1 MSWLGGGW
9 RALLLLYLEESGVP
23 VLVPG
28 DAFVLY
34 VGHRLPDRWLPW
46 LLAWLA
52 IIVAVTLG
60 ATNLYLLARVLGRRL
75 IEHPLARLLHLS
87 PARLDKAERR
97 FRRWGPWAVLIGR
110 HIPGMRV
117 PITVA
122 CGVLRIPYRVF
133 APCVAVSTAVW
144 AGLFLGLGA
153 TFDEEAKLLLAMPF
167 APALLASVLALGLG
181 SFALL
186 KLPDAPSVRRPLAAA
201 AFASLQGLLLAGDFL
216 AGPSAALGVL
226 AVLALLPA
234 GWLLGRRPVGLVL
247 FVYVAARLVDYAVG
261 GNLPLTTAAEILAGA
276 AALLAA
282 RVAAVRTW
290 QARRELA
297 KEASHELRA
306 PLTVL
311 HGYVSMVEDGTL
323 PNDQARDLMPL
334 LAGKTRELNE
344 RIDGLLA
351 RMHG

>member
-1 MSWLGGGW
+1 
-9 RALLLLYLEESGVP
+9 
-23 VLVPG
+23 
-28 DAFVLY
+28 
-34 VGHRLPDRWLPW
+34 
-46 LLAWLA
+46 
-52 IIVAVTLG
+52 
-60 ATNLYLLARVLGRRL
+60 
-75 IEHPLARLLHLS
+75 
-87 PARLDKAERR
+87 
-97 FRRWGPWAVLIGR
+97 
-110 HIPGMRV
+110 
-117 PITVA
+117 
-122 CGVLRIPYRVF
+122 
-133 APCVAVSTAVW
+133 
-144 AGLFLGLGA
+144 
-153 TFDEEAKLLLAMPF
+153 
-167 APALLASVLALGLG
+167 
-181 SFALL
+181 
-186 KLPDAPSVRRPLAAA
+186 
-201 AFASLQGLLLAGDFL
+201 
-216 AGPSAALGVL
+216 
-226 AVLALLPA
+226 
-234 GWLLGRRPVGLVL
+234 VGLVL